1 MEESSTYQAIL
12 RKVRDKGLEEGRE
25 EGREQGRADEA
36 RSLLL
41 RIGTRQFGPPDV
53 DVRTRLDAVNDLGRL
68 ESLMDR
74 MVDKTV
80 TSWAQLLGE

>member
-12 RKVRDKGLEEGRE
+12 RKGRDKGLEE
-25 EGREQGRADEA
+25 GRADEA

-53 DVRTRLDAVNDLGRL
+53 DVRTRLDAVSDLGRL